1 MLTWN
6 LKPNRPNLDLSSRE
20 QEKIVMNG
28 DPNKMPS
35 ITVPDTFTSIRRNH
49 WVASEEI
56 RYANWQAKFPKGQ
69 MVDPWELWPFLKG
82 VLQAGEEEGVFRI
95 AEVGAGES
103 PDYSGT
109 SGQSYT
115 EFAEQILIQEGRLTF
130 FKDIERCNAP
140 AWLCYYDLEGNLV
153 KAEIPSRREFG
164 GLGGLL
170 RQLRPDVEQDSK
182 GSWLYQDY
190 NPLGLYGQR
199 GIAWKRE
206 DFPEW
211 TDKEFEETDK
221 FQQAYLNIETY
232 TDIWFPWVSGHLENE
247 DRGWRTDIIDG
258 KVIVYK
264 EGELY
269 DNRELAHCHTP
280 RLNRFIQR
288 VKQLTLDYGGKW
300 SIDTRDDSKKYWNE
314 DGIVLDT

>member
-1 MLTWN
+1 
-6 LKPNRPNLDLSSRE
+6 
-20 QEKIVMNG
+20 MNG
-28 DPNKMPS
+28 DPDKMPS
-35 ITVPDTFTSIRRNH
+35 ITVPDTFSPIKRNR
-49 WVASEEI
+49 WVASEDVA
-56 RYANWQAKFPKGQ
+56 YATWQAKFPKGQ
-69 MVDPWELWPFLKG
+69 MTDPWELWPFLKG

-95 AEVGAGES
+95 TEVGAGEP

-153 KAEIPSRREFG
+153 EAEVPSRREFG

-170 RQLRPDVEQDSK
+170 RQLRPDVDQDLK
-182 GSWLYQDY
+182 GSWLYQDH
-190 NPLGLYGQR
+190 NPLGLYGQG

-211 TDKEFEETDK
+211 TDEEFEETDK
-221 FQQAYLNIETY
+221 FQHAYLNIETH

-247 DRGWRTDIIDG
+247 DRGWRTDIING

-269 DNRELAHCHTP
+269 DNRELAHCHTL

-314 DGIVLDT
+314 DGIVLDV